1 MLSYEKD
8 LERFY
13 LRRYEREITNI
24 KRNFESKIEEIL
36 EEKELRN
43 RELIH
48 EIHEL
53 KEVLKEYRNNY
64 ISLNDHEIILNKLK
78 SDLYKEIRNQRN
90 KLDLIQS
97 RRTEESQ
104 LITEFDNNRNK
115 NLKPK
120 KAYVKS
126 ILLRISLTLILS
138 TLTWKVLRNLA
149 IPIQNSKMV

>member
-13 LRRYEREITNI
+13 LRRYEREIANI
-24 KRNFESKIEEIL
+24 KRNFESKFEEIIEEN
-36 EEKELRN
+36 ELRN
-43 RELIH
+43 RELIR

-53 KEVLKEYRNNY
+53 KEVLKGYRNNY

-78 SDLYKEIRNQRN
+78 NDLYKEIRNQKN

-104 LITEFDNNRNK
+104 LITEFDLNRNK
-115 NLKPK
+115 NQKQK
-120 KAYVKS
+120 KAYVIY
-126 ILLRISLTLILS
+126 ILLRIS
-138 TLTWKVLRNLA
+138 
-149 IPIQNSKMV
+149 

>member
-1 MLSYEKD
+1 
-8 LERFY
+8 
-13 LRRYEREITNI
+13 
-24 KRNFESKIEEIL
+24 
-36 EEKELRN
+36 
-43 RELIH
+43 LIH